1 MFLKQ
6 VRCQE
11 RERRNS
17 YLAAT
22 VEGYWFKN
30 TTRKTSCLFLDLEQ
44 LSIIISVTEQTKF
57 SLEKNPL
64 MVSFDKSKDARLWGN
79 VFLLESLFS
88 YGWTAL
94 GKPALNSNKFT
105 FIWIIYSLL
114 IILRHSFD
122 IWNFLKLK
130 DVWRKK
136 IKLDRYHLHNH
147 LRSYYVIIQ
156 IQFNFPM
163 EIW

>member
-11 RERRNS
+11 RERRYS
-17 YLAAT
+17 YSAAT
-22 VEGYWFKN
+22 VESYWFKN
-30 TTRKTSCLFLDLEQ
+30 T
-44 LSIIISVTEQTKF
+44 
-57 SLEKNPL
+57 NH
-64 MVSFDKSKDARLWGN
+64 
-79 VFLLESLFS
+79 
-88 YGWTAL
+88 
-94 GKPALNSNKFT
+94 FT
-105 FIWIIYSLL
+105 NHLL

-122 IWNFLKLK
+122 IWNFLKLE

-147 LRSYYVIIQ
+147 LRSYYVVIQ